1 MAKKKFL
8 NRGGISDI
16 IQKAEAQN
24 KHNDTSIK
32 ENITILP
39 ELEKLIFPLSDEEF
53 EQLTSNILAEGCRE
67 PLVIWNNNSG
77 QYILIDG
84 HNRYKICNTHQIDF
98 KILIKDFET
107 LEDVKDWMINNQL
120 GRRNVTEETKS
131 WLRGLQ
137 YKREKKKQGWQ
148 SANVQLKSKGAP
160 KDGNHNR
167 TVQIIAEQ
175 HNVSSSTVQRDE
187 KFVDAVEILSGGD
200 ASLKKDILNRKIRI
214 PKTELIKLASK
225 DQKVL
230 QQISASLSKGFS
242 WKEALSGIQIGNQ
255 AVKEKEQL
263 ENLKK
268 VIFKDIEKAI
278 KRNDIVLVDKA
289 IGQLEELKKVLSSI

>member
-24 KHNDTSIK
+24 KSNDTSIK

-39 ELEKLIFPLSDEEF
+39 ELERLIFPLSDEEF

-67 PLVIWNNNSG
+67 PLVIWHNNSD

-84 HNRYKICNTHQIDF
+84 HNRYNICKTHQIDF
-98 KILIKDFET
+98 KIFIKDFES

-148 SANVQLKSKGAP
+148 SAKETKKYKSAP
-160 KDGNHNR
+160 KDGNYNR

-187 KFVDAVEILSGGD
+187 KFVDAVEILSGKN

-214 PKTELIKLASK
+214 PKTELIKLANK
-225 DQKVL
+225 DTKVVK
-230 QQISASLSKGFS
+230 QIGSSLSKGLS
-242 WKEALSGIQIGNQ
+242 WKEALSSIQIENRS
-255 AVKEKEQL
+255 VKDKEQSD
-263 ENLKK
+263 NLKK
-268 VIFKDIEKAI
+268 AIFKDIERAI
-278 KRNDIVLVDKA
+278 KSNDIVLVDKA
-289 IGQLEELKKVLSSI
+289 IVQLEELKKVLLAL